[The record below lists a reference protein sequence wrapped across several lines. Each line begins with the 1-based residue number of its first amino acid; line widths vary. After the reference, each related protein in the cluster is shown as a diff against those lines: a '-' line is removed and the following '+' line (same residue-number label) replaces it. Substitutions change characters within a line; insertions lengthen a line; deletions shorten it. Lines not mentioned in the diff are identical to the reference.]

1 VSERFITTL
10 VVLSIS
16 ILDANKLKKTTQ
28 NGNISNL
35 DAAYISFNPIVEV
48 ITSTLK
54 QGFL

>member
-1 VSERFITTL
+1 MSERFITTL

-16 ILDANKLKKTTQ
+16 ILDANKLKKATQ

-35 DAAYISFNPIVEV
+35 DAAYISFNQIVEV